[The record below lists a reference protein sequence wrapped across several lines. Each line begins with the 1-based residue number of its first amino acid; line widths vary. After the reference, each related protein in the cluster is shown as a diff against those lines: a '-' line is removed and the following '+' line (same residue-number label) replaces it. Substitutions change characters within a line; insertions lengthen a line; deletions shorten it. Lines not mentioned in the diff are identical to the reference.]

1 MMTCPKCGFDQ
12 PEALECMQ
20 CGIVFE
26 KYRHP
31 AEIPPHQAGILE
43 SRPPKARPIVPW
55 NALLRLTLLI
65 SIGLFSISYL
75 LKDNLPDADEIL
87 DDLLQHPVQTA
98 VEMAPFQIEAGEI
111 VYTITPLHTYEL
123 YGLVVSHHNCGTWWD
138 IYHHGRW
145 KDFINVKD
153 LCVLW
158 GSNVEAEVYHDMRF
172 TSDSWTCTYY
182 WPNAE
187 VESRFDHASLS
198 NNHLLSHDE
207 SVTRSLLRTSP
218 GDQIYLRGY
227 LAEYS
232 HSNGKFYRRTST
244 NRTDT
249 GNGACETI
257 FIEDYEIL
265 KTGNP
270 LWQTIFRISKYV
282 ILLSLLI
289 IIVRFFTTPVTTAQG

>member
-1 MMTCPKCGFDQ
+1 MICPKCGFEQQD
-12 PEALECMQ
+12 AVECVQ
-20 CGIVFE
+20 CGIIIE

-31 AEIPPHQAGILE
+31 AEAVPYDSAIAEKVP
-43 SRPPKARPIVPW
+43 ARPAPSVPW

-65 SIGLFSISYL
+65 GIGLLSISYL
-75 LKDNLPDADEIL
+75 LMDDLPGGDKIL
-87 DDLLQHPVQTA
+87 DDLLQHPVQTE
-98 VEMAPFQIEAGEI
+98 VNMAPFQIEAGEI

-138 IYHHGRW
+138 IYHHDQW

-158 GSNVEAEVYHDMRF
+158 GSNVETEVYKDMRF

-182 WPNAE
+182 WPNHE
-187 VESRFDHASLS
+187 VGARFNHTCLS
-198 NNHLLSHDE
+198 NNHLLSHNE
-207 SVTRSLLRTSP
+207 SVTDALLKTSR

-232 HSNGKFYRRTST
+232 HSGGEFHRGTSVD
-244 NRTDT
+244 RTDT

-257 FIEDYEIL
+257 YVEDFEVL
-265 KTGNP
+265 RTGTP
-270 LWQTIFRISKYV
+270 FWRTTFAVSKYV
-282 ILLSLLI
+282 ILLSLLLI
-289 IIVRFFTTPVTTAQG
+289 IIRFFRSPAII